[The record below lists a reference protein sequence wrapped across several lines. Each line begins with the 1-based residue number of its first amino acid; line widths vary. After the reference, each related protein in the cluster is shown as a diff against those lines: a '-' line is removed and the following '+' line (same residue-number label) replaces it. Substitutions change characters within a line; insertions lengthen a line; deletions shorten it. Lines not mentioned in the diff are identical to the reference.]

1 MRSPPEFA
9 LEVVGVVRSSDVARM
24 KARASD
30 RGGLGRYGEEV
41 AAAHLVAAGLTIVDR
56 NWRCREGEVDII
68 ALDGD
73 VLVMCEVKT
82 RRGVGFGT
90 PLDAVTPAKAARLRR
105 LALHWLT
112 DQRER
117 PTSSDAALQSA
128 GTDSAGTIAMAPSHP
143 AFARYTEVRFD
154 IVSVLRPL
162 SGAMSV
168 EHLRGAF

>member
-1 MRSPPEFA
+1 MHRRQCVGSAGVRSPPECG
-9 LEVVGVVRSSDVARM
+9 LEVVGVVRSCDEARAVAG
-24 KARASD
+24 ASD

-41 AAAHLVAAGLTIVDR
+41 AAAHLVAAGLTIVAR
-56 NWRCREGEVDII
+56 NWRCRQGEVDIV

-105 LALHWLT
+105 LALRWLA
-112 DQRER
+112 DQR
-117 PTSSDAALQSA
+117 AAGGA
-128 GTDSAGTIAMAPSHP
+128 E
-143 AFARYTEVRFD
+143 FARYAEVRFD
-154 IVSVLRPL
+154 VVSVLRPL
-162 SGAMSV
+162 SGPTMV

>member
-1 MRSPPEFA
+1 MPAGPIHRRLCVGPAGVRPPPEFA

-56 NWRCREGEVDII
+56 NWRCRDGEVDII

-105 LALHWLT
+105 LALRWLA
-112 DQRER
+112 DQRTGAV
-117 PTSSDAALQSA
+117 PAAA
-128 GTDSAGTIAMAPSHP
+128 EE
-143 AFARYTEVRFD
+143 FARYTEVRFD
-154 IVSVLRPL
+154 VVSVLRPL
-162 SGAMSV
+162 SGATSV

>member
-1 MRSPPEFA
+1 M
-9 LEVVGVVRSSDVARM
+9 VRSS
-24 KARASD
+24 RAFAGPSD

-41 AAAHLVAAGLTIVDR
+41 AAAHLVAAGLTIVAR
-56 NWRCREGEVDII
+56 NWRCRDGEVDIV

-105 LALHWLT
+105 LALRWLA
-112 DQRER
+112 DQR
-117 PTSSDAALQSA
+117 TGAVTAAA
-128 GTDSAGTIAMAPSHP
+128 HE
-143 AFARYTEVRFD
+143 FARYTEVRFD
-154 IVSVLRPL
+154 VVSVLRPP